1 MKLLRQSREEE
12 KREKEFPG
20 TKANIYKGLETGE
33 KKKKEMKAEVQK
45 SPRRLAYSE

>member
-20 TKANIYKGLETGE
+20 TKINIYKGLETGE
-33 KKKKEMKAEVQK
+33 KKKKRNESRSAEK
-45 SPRRLAYSE
+45 SKKVGLQ